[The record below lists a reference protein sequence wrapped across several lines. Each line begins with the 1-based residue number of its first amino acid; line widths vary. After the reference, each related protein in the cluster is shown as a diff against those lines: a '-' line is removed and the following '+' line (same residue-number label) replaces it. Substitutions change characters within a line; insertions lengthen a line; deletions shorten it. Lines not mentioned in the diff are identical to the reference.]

1 MIRPVAQ
8 YLTSAIMLA
17 FTPGIFAAPLG
28 GQVTSGSGNIS
39 HSGATTSITQNS
51 QNLSINWDSF
61 NVAASETVNFI
72 QPSAS
77 AIAVNRILDTNGS
90 QIFGQINSNGQ
101 IFLINPNGILFGQ
114 GAQVNVGSMVAST
127 LDISDASIGD
137 AVQTFSGNGVGS
149 INNQGSI
156 TATDG
161 GYIALLG
168 NVVTN
173 HGSVTA
179 PLGSVALGAGSAVTL
194 TFAGSSLVKMQVD
207 QSTLDNRAE
216 NGGLIRAD
224 GGTVLMSA
232 GAKDAL
238 LASVVN
244 NTGVIEAR
252 TVQNRNGTIIL
263 LGGMAA
269 GTTNVGGMLDA
280 SAPTGGNGGFIET
293 SAAQVNVAN
302 DARIT
307 TAATAGMVGSW
318 LIDPVDFIISDSG
331 GNMASTLLSNSLV
344 NNNVTIMSNNGTT
357 GTEGNI
363 IVNGAV
369 SWSNNKLTLNAQNNV
384 FINANLNASGN
395 ASLALEYGQ
404 GALAAGNTSEYLL
417 TNGAQVNLPAGQN
430 FSTKLGSNGATTLYN
445 VITSLGAVGSITG
458 TDLQGINGGLAGNYV
473 LGADIDA
480 TATNVWDLGAGFA
493 PIGTFTGTFDGLGH
507 TISNLTINPIATTD
521 VGLFGNTGTA
531 SAIRNIQVG
540 GTVTGVTNVG
550 MLVGNNL
557 GSISYSNAT
566 GTVNGTT
573 AVGGLVGNNGGTVT
587 SSNTA
592 SVVVGS
598 GTDIG
603 GLAGSNVGT
612 VEFSYATGNIS
623 GGGSNLGGLV
633 GNNAST
639 ISSSYATGNVTGT
652 GTGANLAGL
661 VGNNA
666 GTISSSYAT
675 GLVSDVSTTSTNLAG
690 LVAVDSGT
698 VTNSY
703 WDTVASNQS
712 LSAAGTGLTSAQMQQ
727 QANFAGWDFANN
739 WIIYDG
745 ITNPLLRT
753 FMVPLTVTANDNTV
767 TYTGLTLGFNGVS
780 YSTTP
785 DAKLL
790 GTVSYGGDALGAV
803 DVGSYVITPGGLYST
818 QQQGGYAITYVDGS
832 LTVYPAPLSVTGT
845 VVNNKVYDGTTAATF
860 LTNGTLNGVLG
871 TDIVNLTESGEFFS
885 PNADTGVSV
894 QVTNSLSGTKATN
907 YTLADTSILTA
918 DITRKGV
925 DVNGTTVSDKIYDG
939 TTQSTLTGGTLSG
952 VIGSDNLTLSQSGVF
967 ASQNVGTNLDVTVTD
982 SLVGTVA
989 DNYSLNTPSYT
1000 LQGNINQRPV
1010 TVTGTSANNKVYD
1023 STTAANLSGGTL
1035 NGAIGA
1041 DLANLTLAQSGIF
1054 ATQNVGNAIDITVT
1068 DTLNGTAAGN
1078 YILNTPTSILQ
1089 ANITPATLTYTGT
1102 PIILDLPYGQE
1113 PTGFTGVVTGLA
1125 GSDTLANSTTGS
1137 VVWSTNANIA
1147 SGPGQYSID
1156 GDGLSASNYVF
1167 TQAVGNTTA
1176 LTLTRQGNPSPP
1188 PPSQD
1193 QFLLLQLA
1201 QITATQLES
1210 NVLSNQSSAQPGDI
1224 NISGTITTAP
1234 DSDTSEESEA
1244 SPSGQG
1250 NEAVKFYAEKGGLV
1264 LNIANEGMRLPE
1276 NRIVDTKGQNE

>member
-1 MIRPVAQ
+1 
-8 YLTSAIMLA
+8 MLA

-28 GQVTSGSGNIS
+28 GQVTSGSGNIN

-51 QNLSINWDSF
+51 QNLSLNWDSF
-61 NVAASETVNFI
+61 NVTASETVNFI

-101 IFLINPNGILFGQ
+101 IYLINPNGILFGQ

-127 LDISDASIGD
+127 LDISDTSIGD

-149 INNQGSI
+149 IDNQGSI
-156 TATDG
+156 TAADG

-168 NVVTN
+168 NTVTN
-173 HGSVTA
+173 HGSVNT

-194 TFAGSSLVKMQVD
+194 TFEDSSLVKMQVD
-207 QSTLDNRAE
+207 QSTLDNRTE
-216 NGGLIRAD
+216 NGGLVRAD
-224 GGTVLMSA
+224 GGTVLMNA

-238 LASVVN
+238 FASVVN

-252 TVQNRNGTIIL
+252 TVQNRSGTIIL
-263 LGGMAA
+263 LGGMEA
-269 GTTNVGGMLDA
+269 GTTNVGGTLDA

-293 SAAQVNVAN
+293 SAAQVHVAN

-307 TAATAGMVGSW
+307 TTAPYGMVGSW

-344 NNNVTIMSNNGTT
+344 NNNVTIQSNNGTT

-369 SWSNNKLTLNAQNNV
+369 SWSENKLTLNAQNNIN
-384 FINANLNASGN
+384 INANLNASGN

-404 GALAAGNTSEYLL
+404 GAPAAGNTSEYLL

-430 FSTKLGSNGATTLYN
+430 FSTKLGSDGATTLYT
-445 VITSLGAVGSITG
+445 VINLLGVDGSTTG

-473 LGADIDA
+473 LGASIDA
-480 TATNVWDLGAGFA
+480 SATSGWAAGFT
-493 PIGTFTGTFDGLGH
+493 PIGNAATPFTGTLDGLGH
-507 TISNLTINPIATTD
+507 TINNLTINPIATTD
-521 VGLFGNTGTA
+521 VGLFGNTGAA
-531 SAIRNIQVG
+531 SVIRNIQVG
-540 GTVTGVTNVG
+540 GAVTGVTNVG
-550 MLVGNNL
+550 MLVGNNS
-557 GSISYSNAT
+557 GSISYSNAM

-573 AVGGLVGNNGGTVT
+573 AVGGLVGNNGGTIT

-592 SVVVGS
+592 SVVSGS

-639 ISSSYATGNVTGT
+639 ISNSYATGDVTGT

-661 VGNNA
+661 VGDNA

-675 GLVSDVSTTSTNLAG
+675 GLVSGATSTNLAG

-703 WDTVASNQS
+703 WDTVASNQP

-871 TDIVNLTESGEFFS
+871 TDIVTLTESGEFFS
-885 PNADTGVSV
+885 PNAGTGVSV
-894 QVTNSLSGTKATN
+894 QVTSSLSGTKATN
-907 YTLADTSILTA
+907 YTLAETSILTA
-918 DITRKGV
+918 DITPKGV
-925 DVNGTTVSDKIYDG
+925 DVSGTTVSDKIYDG
-939 TTQSTLTGGTLSG
+939 TTAANLTGGTLSG
-952 VIGSDNLTLSQSGVF
+952 VIGGDNLTLNQSGVF
-967 ASQNVGTNLDVTVTD
+967 ASPDVGTNLDVTVTD

-1000 LQGNINQRPV
+1000 LQGNINKRPV

-1023 STTAANLSGGTL
+1023 GTTAANLSGGTL

-1054 ATQNVGNAIDITVT
+1054 TTQNVGNAIDITVT

-1078 YILNTPTSILQ
+1078 YILNTPTSTLQ
-1089 ANITPATLTYTGT
+1089 ANITPATLIYEGT
-1102 PIILDLPYGQE
+1102 PVILDLPYGQE
-1113 PTGFTGVVTGLA
+1113 PTGLTGTVTGLA

-1137 VVWSTNANIA
+1137 VVWSTNANIS
-1147 SGPGQYSID
+1147 SGQGQYSID
-1156 GDGLSASNYVF
+1156 GDGLSATNYVF
-1167 TQAVGNTTA
+1167 TQAAGNTTA
-1176 LTLTRQGNPSPP
+1176 LTLTRQGSPTPP

-1234 DSDTSEESEA
+1234 GSDTSEESEA

-1250 NEAVKFYAEKGGLV
+1250 NETVKFYAEKGGLV
-1264 LNIANEGMRLPE
+1264 LNITNEGMRLPE
-1276 NRIVDTKGQNE
+1276 NRKVDIKGHNE